1 MVSFQLAGN
10 QDSIPP
16 FPPEH
21 HGITWRLLTE
31 DDLHALGALFARMEA
46 RDNPPYRT
54 ALAEVAEMLSSSTQ
68 WRGIVGIATKGMA
81 SGRMV
86 AFAQTRLRASG
97 RIECLCQGGVDP
109 DFRRIGLGRAL
120 VDWQILSANA
130 MLERYEGNS
139 ARAIVRFVENWQD
152 DLEGALK
159 SQGFHWERTY
169 YDLRAKLRPLPVIP
183 SLGSYIS
190 IEQWSPQWDEEL
202 RQAANS
208 IAQQQGI
215 SAMTEEQWTMGR
227 SSFVPEWSFIAVD
240 RRSDRPRIA
249 GFVLSSKYEQ
259 DWAALG
265 WKEGYI
271 DQIGVGD
278 EWRTSRVLDALVA
291 TSMSAQAEDGMAH
304 IATGIAQAE
313 GSAMLSVFEYLGFR
327 VVGQSRLYAIDVPEA

>member
-1 MVSFQLAGN
+1 
-10 QDSIPP
+10 
-16 FPPEH
+16 
-21 HGITWRLLTE
+21 
-31 DDLHALGALFARMEA
+31 MEA

-120 VDWQILSANA
+120 VDWQILSAKA
-130 MLERYEGNS
+130 MLERYEGNG
-139 ARAIVRFVENWQD
+139 ARAIVSYVENWQD

-240 RRSDRPRIA
+240 RRSD
-249 GFVLSSKYEQ
+249 
-259 DWAALG
+259 
-265 WKEGYI
+265 
-271 DQIGVGD
+271 
-278 EWRTSRVLDALVA
+278 LVA